1 MLLSELLCGFTANA
15 RFSKLF
21 MTLVADG
28 FKRNG
33 GPLAN
38 FVNEQFEG
46 GWEYSTQCN
55 TCGYK
60 SSTTCE

>member
-1 MLLSELLCGFTANA
+1 
-15 RFSKLF
+15 

-46 GWEYSTQCN
+46 AWEYTTKCN

-60 SSTTCE
+60 SGTTCE